1 MRIDFKKILF
11 EKMQL
16 DKNIIFFT
24 ADLGYG
30 FLDEIKNNFPDRFY
44 NVGSDEFLMLNIGV
58 AFALDK
64 KIPICFSITPFL
76 LWRPSEV
83 IRLYLNHEK
92 IPVKL
97 LSSGRDNDYKNQG
110 FTHDATDAKS
120 LLDLFPNIVQFW
132 PENKENLI
140 DMIDQFLYNGQ
151 PSHLN
156 LKR

>member
-1 MRIDFKKILF
+1 M
-11 EKMQL
+11 
-16 DKNIIFFT
+16 
-24 ADLGYG
+24 
-30 FLDEIKNNFPDRFY
+30 
-44 NVGSDEFLMLNIGV
+44 
-58 AFALDK
+58 
-64 KIPICFSITPFL
+64 
-76 LWRPSEV
+76 WRPSEV